1 MNRKQRIDKIVS
13 KKLKD
18 FLLEVV
24 DNSNLHKGHNN
35 FTGNDET
42 HIKIIL
48 TKKNKI
54 PINRLK
60 IHRILNDLL
69 KEEFESGL
77 HSLEI
82 KIKIGRAHV

>member
-1 MNRKQRIDKIVS
+1 MTERTIITADDHPLL
-13 KKLKD
+13 LKGLND
-18 FLLEVV
+18 FLLEII

-54 PINRLK
+54 PINKLS
-60 IHRILNDLL
+60 IHRLINNLL
-69 KEEFESGL
+69 EDEFKTGL

-82 KIKIGRAHV
+82 KIN

>member
-13 KKLKD
+13 KKFKD

-35 FTGNDET
+35 FTGQDET

-48 TKKNKI
+48 TQKNKI
-54 PINRLK
+54 PINRLN
-60 IHRILNDLL
+60 IHRIINDLL
-69 KEEFESGL
+69 EEEFKCGL

-82 KIKIGRAHV
+82 KIN

>member
-1 MNRKQRIDKIVS
+1 MNRKQRIDKILS
-13 KKLKD
+13 NKFD
-18 FLLEVV
+18 NFLLEIV

-35 FTGNDET
+35 FTGKNET

-54 PINRLK
+54 PRNRIN
-60 IHRILNDLL
+60 IHRIINNLL
-69 KEEFESGL
+69 EEEFKSGL

-82 KIKIGRAHV
+82 KIN

>member
-1 MNRKQRIDKIVS
+1 MNRKQRIDK
-13 KKLKD
+13 KLSNKFD
-18 FLLEVV
+18 NFLLEII

-35 FTGNDET
+35 FTGIDET

-54 PINRLK
+54 PTNRLN
-60 IHRILNDLL
+60 IHRLINNLL
-69 KEEFESGL
+69 EEEFKTGL

-82 KIKIGRAHV
+82 KIN

>member
-13 KKLKD
+13 KKLKN
-18 FLLEVV
+18 FLIEVV

-35 FTGNDET
+35 FTGQDET

-48 TKKNKI
+48 TKKNNI
-54 PINRLK
+54 AINRLN
-60 IHRILNDLL
+60 IHRIINKLL
-69 KEEFESGL
+69 EDEFTSGL

-82 KIKIGRAHV
+82 KIN

>member
-1 MNRKQRIDKIVS
+1 MNRKQRIDKILS
-13 KKLKD
+13 NKFKD
-18 FLLEVV
+18 FLLEII

-48 TKKNKI
+48 TKKNEI
-54 PINRLK
+54 PTNRLNT
-60 IHRILNDLL
+60 HRLINNLL
-69 KEEFESGL
+69 EEEFKSGL

-82 KIKIGRAHV
+82 KIK

>member
-1 MNRKQRIDKIVS
+1 MNRKQRIDKILS
-13 KKLKD
+13 NKFD
-18 FLLEVV
+18 NFLLEIV

-35 FTGNDET
+35 FSGNNET

-54 PINRLK
+54 PIKRIN
-60 IHRILNDLL
+60 IHRIINNLL
-69 KEEFESGL
+69 EEEFKSGL

-82 KIKIGRAHV
+82 KIN

>member
-1 MNRKQRIDKIVS
+1 MNRKQRIDKILS
-13 KKLKD
+13 KKFND
-18 FLLEVV
+18 FILEII
-24 DNSNLHKGHNN
+24 DNSNLHQGHNN

-54 PINRLK
+54 LINRLN
-60 IHRILNDLL
+60 IHRIINNLL
-69 KEEFESGL
+69 DEEFKSGL

-82 KIKIGRAHV
+82 KIN